1 MYYITRKNKMTQ
13 KDFMTDLQTI
23 YDALQRRQG
32 ELNDYYMLLKGGHEE
47 ADEVVEAFLKLL
59 GLERNDDTVMAA
71 LTRIVNLRE
80 DALEQVLQKAGLD
93 DAAIRAKKELAY
105 GFVSMMHI
113 ARHERLISWIEEE
126 KLLTPFYRALIFGV
140 HFVGLRLSEWQS
152 RWTGHILHGVNLQL
166 SEIFDGDDAR
176 VFEML
181 QQHDLLDRDTEGKV
195 ADRCYSVL
203 VGGLTSDDLSRSDES
218 SAGLTQ
224 NAYRSAAYAEAFPD
238 EVRAVMAALDQLI
251 ALLDPLEDTVFGQ
264 KTAWIDYFTALKLAF
279 AHTETSELVAMW
291 AEVDR
296 RWMAITTPIQVGHP
310 LEYYEDHYRKAV
322 ALEWDLRIVN
332 PALQESSRTREAIKT
347 FAYAMAKELG
357 DDALHTITKNLL
369 QVDQAQLYIGQ
380 PMLYYAAEFNG
391 LFSAQVVPN
400 DEQVSVELGK
410 KIFAYADFVLQSQR
424 SKPVMRL
431 AVETF
436 GEAFIRARRSLTQRA
451 PDLWHRIY
459 DISTIGHEFGH
470 ILWID
475 HETETAM
482 NGSGQ
487 FKNIEEFKA
496 TTGGL
501 MAFFA
506 HEDAALSKHV
516 TDDVVSRAVGL
527 MVWREVGEVL
537 PYYCEGLIHLELL
550 FAAGVVRFDEPIAI
564 RYDRY
569 GAMKEHYTRA
579 YRELAEHYLA
589 KKDAG
594 EYLNRYAVKE
604 EGVYLPR
611 TQAVRDFVERYYAR
625 YQAIGQ
631 QTVDWDEGS
640 LYGDVDIEKVLGEH
654 MDETDYLMN
663 NPANR
668 EHLLDSLRQLDSGDS
683 VIKSKNV

>member
-1 MYYITRKNKMTQ
+1 MTQ
-13 KDFMTDLQTI
+13 KDFMTDLQSI
-23 YDALQRRQG
+23 YDALHRRQA

-47 ADEVVEAFLKLL
+47 ADEVVRAFLKLL
-59 GLERNDDTVMAA
+59 GIEHNDDTVMAA

-113 ARHERLISWIEEE
+113 ARHERLIGWIEEQ
-126 KLLTPFYRALIFGV
+126 KLLTPFYRALMFGI

-152 RWTGHILHGVNLQL
+152 RWTGHILHGVNLRL
-166 SEIFDGDDAR
+166 WEMFDGDDAR
-176 VFEML
+176 IFEML
-181 QQHDLLDRDTEGKV
+181 HRHDLLDRDKEGEV
-195 ADRCYSVL
+195 TDRCYSVL
-203 VGGLTSDDLSRSDES
+203 VPQEHKDKSEAPVTDASH
-218 SAGLTQ
+218 
-224 NAYRSAAYAEAFPD
+224 YRSAAYAEAFPND
-238 EVRAVMAALDQLI
+238 VRAVVGAIDQLI
-251 ALLDPLEDTVFGQ
+251 ALLDPLEDDIFGQ
-264 KTAWIDYFTALKLAF
+264 KEVWLDYFAAIKRAF
-279 AHTETSELVAMW
+279 SHTETSELVSMW

-296 RWMAITTPIQVGHP
+296 RWMAITSPIQVGHP

-332 PALQESSRTREAIKT
+332 PTLQAHSHTREAIKS
-347 FAYAMAKELG
+347 FALAMAEELG
-357 DDALHTITKNLL
+357 DDAIHAITKNLL

-400 DEQVSVELGK
+400 DEQVSTELGK
-410 KIFAYADFVLQSQR
+410 KIFAYADFVLASQR

-436 GEAFIRARRSLTQRA
+436 GEDFIRARRVLAEKS

-475 HETETAM
+475 HDTETAM

-501 MAFFA
+501 MAFFS
-506 HEDAALSKHV
+506 HEDAALSKHII
-516 TDDVVSRAVGL
+516 DDVISRAVGL
-527 MVWREVGEVL
+527 MAWREVGEVL

-550 FAAGVVRFDEPIAI
+550 FAAGVIRFDAPVAI

-569 GAMKEHYTRA
+569 SAMKEHYTRA
-579 YRELAEHYLA
+579 YRELAEHYLSR
-589 KKDAG
+589 KDAG
-594 EYLNRYAVKE
+594 DYLSRYAVKE
-604 EGVYLPR
+604 TGTYLPK
-611 TQAVRDFVERYYAR
+611 TQAVRDFVEQYYTR

-631 QTVDWDEGS
+631 QTVDLDETPF
-640 LYGDVDIEKVLGEH
+640 YDNVDIEKV
-654 MDETDYLMN
+654 MN
-663 NPANR
+663 ER
-668 EHLLDSLRQLDSGDS
+668 
-683 VIKSKNV
+683 

>member
-1 MYYITRKNKMTQ
+1 
-13 KDFMTDLQTI
+13 
-23 YDALQRRQG
+23 
-32 ELNDYYMLLKGGHEE
+32 
-47 ADEVVEAFLKLL
+47 
-59 GLERNDDTVMAA
+59 
-71 LTRIVNLRE
+71 VNLRE

-113 ARHERLISWIEEE
+113 ARHERLIGWIDEQ

-152 RWTGHILHGVNLQL
+152 RWTGHILHGVNLSL
-166 SEIFDGDDAR
+166 SEMFDGDDAR

-181 QQHDLLDRDTEGKV
+181 QKHDLLDRDTEGKV

-203 VGGLTSDDLSRSDES
+203 VGGLTQTPVLSGDNTLR
-218 SAGLTQ
+218 G
-224 NAYRSAAYAEAFPD
+224 YRSAAYAEAFPD
-238 EVRAVMAALDQLI
+238 EVYAVITALDQLI
-251 ALLDPLEDTVFGQ
+251 GLLDPLEDDVFDQ
-264 KTAWIDYFTALKLAF
+264 KIAWIDYFTALKLAF
-279 AHTETSELVAMW
+279 AHTETSELVTMW

-332 PALQESSRTREAIKT
+332 PALQEGSHTREAIKI
-347 FAYAMAKELG
+347 FAYEMAKELG
-357 DDALHTITKNLL
+357 NDAMHTITKNLL

-400 DEQVSVELGK
+400 DEQVSTELGK
-410 KIFAYADFVLQSQR
+410 KIFAYADFVLESQR

-431 AVETF
+431 AVETL
-436 GEAFIRARRSLTQRA
+436 GEDFIRARRSLLEKA

-475 HETETAM
+475 HDTETVM

-516 TDDVVSRAVGL
+516 TDDLVSRAVGL
-527 MVWREVGEVL
+527 MAWREVGEVL

-550 FAAGVVRFDEPIAI
+550 FSAGVVRFDEPIAI

-594 EYLNRYAVKE
+594 EYLSRYTVKE
-604 EGVYLPR
+604 EGVYLPK

-631 QTVDWDEGS
+631 QTVDLDEAS
-640 LYGDVDIEKVLGEH
+640 LYGDVDIERML
-654 MDETDYLMN
+654 DE
-663 NPANR
+663 
-668 EHLLDSLRQLDSGDS
+668 Q
-683 VIKSKNV
+683 